1 MPAYYKVLGQAQPS
15 PNTFTDLYSV
25 PGGANA
31 VISTVNV
38 CNLSTSNVTFRLM
51 VRPAGPSGI
60 ANTVASQQ
68 YLAFNVP
75 VATYD
80 ATAISIG
87 MSLGAGD
94 IITGHSTEGNVAF
107 TVFGTEIRF

>member
-1 MPAYYKVLGQAQPS
+1 MPAYYKVLGQALPNA
-15 PNTFTDLYSV
+15 NTFTDLYTV
-25 PGGANA
+25 PSAANA

-51 VRPAGPSGI
+51 VRPAGPNGT
-60 ANTVASQQ
+60 ANSISSMQ

-75 VATYD
+75 IATYD
-80 ATAISIG
+80 ATGISLG

-94 IITGHSTEGNVAF
+94 VITGHSTEGNVTF